1 MTRLE
6 WHGKTSTSERRGPHR
21 SWGLAFIR
29 TGLRERLLA
38 ASLVLL
44 ATTAQVSSS
53 TSPVTQ
59 PPSSYQSGLTGVPN
73 PMDRS
78 SNLPITGNVAGGKHF
93 RGNIPYNSTT
103 SFGAPLGSTSL
114 DSFLRYSATPDVQTG
129 YRQGYSPFYSPT
141 GTVTTTLPGY
151 PGVFSPVSPRI
162 VGGSG
167 QARTGQPLDV
177 LTMTEVAE
185 PQVSARDGWG
195 VQPSPRLGY
204 VPMSMDS
211 SETPS
216 NTPGDLLNRRPLSP
230 AGDSLM
236 SPQEYQQRL
245 DQLLQGIERMQGG
258 LPQLQQNPRPEDN
271 AVPPPKQP
279 APEQDVLSPAQPR
292 LELYDPSA
300 IRQMT
305 IPAPLNEAPPAD
317 DASTHESRHTAAKA
331 EDVAALRRLEDRSKS
346 APRSATGEPPSNDR
360 PSQETAG
367 PAPTRPAS
375 ETGQRT
381 YENSD
386 PVTRRQFDQYLA
398 AGQSQMRQDRH
409 DLAVDSFRLAC
420 VYVPHDA
427 RPHFGQ
433 SLALLATGDHVASAM
448 SLIRA
453 LELDAGYVTQKRDL
467 VESLGGP
474 DLFVRQI
481 SRLQDRVEEGA
492 SPQLQLLLAYVYFQ
506 MDQTHEAI
514 AAIEAVR
521 AALPS
526 SRAAAS
532 LQKAIRGPGR

>member
-1 MTRLE
+1 MTGSELHE
-6 WHGKTSTSERRGPHR
+6 KTSMMERRGPRR
-21 SWGLAFIR
+21 SWRLTFLR
-29 TGLRERLLA
+29 TGPQERLLA
-38 ASLVLL
+38 ALLVLL
-44 ATTAQVSSS
+44 ATTAPAFSS
-53 TSPVTQ
+53 TSPVTL

-93 RGNIPYNSTT
+93 RGTIPYNSTT

-114 DSFLRYSATPDVQTG
+114 DSFLRYSAAPNGQTG
-129 YRQGYSPFYSPT
+129 YPQGYSPFYSPT

-151 PGVFSPVSPRI
+151 PGVFSPISPRI

-167 QARTGQPLDV
+167 QVRTGQPLDV
-177 LTMTEVAE
+177 MAMTEVAE
-185 PQVSARDGWG
+185 PQVSTRDGWG

-211 SETPS
+211 GETLS

-245 DQLLQGIERMQGG
+245 DQLLQGIERVQGG
-258 LPQLQQNPRPEDN
+258 LSPLQQNLRPDDT
-271 AVPPPKQP
+271 AVPLPQQP
-279 APEQDVLSPAQPR
+279 AAQQEVLSPVKPR

-300 IRQMT
+300 LHPVT
-305 IPAPLNEAPPAD
+305 IPTPLNEAGLAD
-317 DASTHESRHTAAKA
+317 GAWTHENRRAAVESDA
-331 EDVAALRRLEDRSKS
+331 PAAPRRVEDRSKP
-346 APRSATGEPPSNDR
+346 AARSATGQSSSNER
-360 PSQETAG
+360 APQETAEPG
-367 PAPTRPAS
+367 PATPPS
-375 ETGQRT
+375 EARQRT

-386 PVTRRQFDQYLA
+386 SIDRRQFDQYLA
-398 AGQSQMRQDRH
+398 AGQSHMRQDRY
-409 DLAVDSFRLAC
+409 DLAVDSFRLAS
-420 VYVPHDA
+420 VYVPHDP
-427 RPHFGQ
+427 RPHFGR

-448 SLIRA
+448 SLVRA
-453 LELDAGYVTQKRDL
+453 LELDAAYATQKLDL

-481 SRLQDRVEEGA
+481 SKLQDLVEGGA

-506 MDQTHEAI
+506 MDQTHEAV
-514 AAIEAVR
+514 AAIETVR

-526 SRAAAS
+526 SRAAIC
-532 LQKAIRGPGR
+532 LQRAIRGPNR

>member
-1 MTRLE
+1 MR
-6 WHGKTSTSERRGPHR
+6 ERREPRR
-21 SWGLAFIR
+21 SWRLAFLR
-29 TGLRERLLA
+29 TGPRARLPA
-38 ASLVLL
+38 ALLVLL
-44 ATTAQVSSS
+44 AATAPAFSSA
-53 TSPVTQ
+53 SPVTL

-78 SNLPITGNVAGGKHF
+78 GNLPITGNVAGGKHF
-93 RGNIPYNSTT
+93 RGSIPYNSTT

-114 DSFLRYSATPDVQTG
+114 DSFLRYSAAPNGQTG
-129 YRQGYSPFYSPT
+129 YPQGYNPFYSPT

-151 PGVFSPVSPRI
+151 PGVFSPISPRI

-177 LTMTEVAE
+177 LAMTEVAE
-185 PQVSARDGWG
+185 PQVSARDGWS
-195 VQPSPRLGY
+195 VQPSPRLGH
-204 VPMSMDS
+204 VPMSMDT

-216 NTPGDLLNRRPLSP
+216 NRPGDLLNRRPLSP
-230 AGDSLM
+230 ASDSLM

-245 DQLLQGIERMQGG
+245 DQLLQGIERVQGG
-258 LPQLQQNPRPEDN
+258 LSQLQQNPRPEDT
-271 AVPPPKQP
+271 AVPLPKQP
-279 APEQDVLSPAQPR
+279 APEQDVLSPVQGR

-300 IRQMT
+300 IRQVT
-305 IPAPLNEAPPAD
+305 IPTPLNEAPPAD
-317 DASTHESRHTAAKA
+317 DASIHEDRHTAAKP
-331 EDVAALRRLEDRSKS
+331 EDVAALRRVEDRSKS
-346 APRSATGEPPSNDR
+346 APRSATGEPPSNER
-360 PSQETAG
+360 PPQETAG
-367 PAPTRPAS
+367 PAPTQPPS

-386 PVTRRQFDQYLA
+386 PINRRQFDQYLA
-398 AGQSQMRQDRH
+398 AGQSHMRQDRY

-420 VYVPHDA
+420 VYVPHDP
-427 RPHFGQ
+427 RPHFGR
-433 SLALLATGDHVASAM
+433 SLALLATGDHVASAI

-481 SRLQDRVEEGA
+481 SRLQDLVEEGA

-506 MDQTHEAI
+506 MDLTHEAI

-532 LQKAIRGPGR
+532 LQRAIRGPGR